1 MNQDKLD
8 FMRLPRL
15 PGRLTTEE
23 AAWYL
28 GFSTHDIPVLVS
40 NKLLKPLG
48 SPPQNATRYFA
59 GSDLEKVRTD
69 SKWLDRASS
78 TLIQHWRKK
87 NDRKRYSD
95 ELDTLTKPVNAS
107 RP

>member
-8 FMRLPRL
+8 FMRLPRP

-28 GFSTHDIPVLVS
+28 GFSAHDIPVLVS
-40 NKLLKPLG
+40 HKLLKPLG

-59 GSDLEKVRTD
+59 SPDLEKVRMD
-69 SKWLDRASS
+69 SKWLDRASA
-78 TLIQHWRKK
+78 TLIRHWRNK
-87 NDRKRYSD
+87 NRKAHTD
-95 ELDTLTKPVNAS
+95 KPES
-107 RP
+107 T